1 MTIPKL
7 VEWAGHFQ
15 EDRKDHKAQ
24 GSDIYAAF
32 LAVEVHFAEATV
44 VIVRAN

>member
-1 MTIPKL
+1 M
-7 VEWAGHFQ
+7 
-15 EDRKDHKAQ
+15 DHMALDL
-24 GSDIYAAF
+24 DIYAAF